1 MNNKIS
7 VIIPAYNTEAYLS
20 VTLDSVLA
28 QTHENLEIIVVNDG
42 STDHTAQVIDAYAQ
56 RDSRIIAIH
65 KENGGV
71 TSARLRGIEAA
82 TGEYITFVD
91 SDDYI
96 EPHMY
101 RQLLTNAQEHGADI
115 SHCGFQIL
123 RTGREAQL
131 FHNTG
136 EMTVMDRNTG
146 LAELIT
152 GNKVEPGLWN
162 KLYRR
167 SLFEGLAGKM
177 NSEIRI
183 YEDLLMNY
191 YLFEKANVSVF
202 HDICPYHYMI
212 RSGSATQR
220 PLDHHGIYDPLT
232 VRQIIRQN
240 VPEELSILAHCSYV
254 IACMGCYNRILC
266 QQRRGYHKDRKALRR
281 ILRQEKAVFPQL
293 LAHDQRKYCII
304 TYLFWIYNPVY
315 RLAKKLG
322 RNNKY

>member
-101 RQLLTNAQEHGADI
+101 RQLLVNAQEHGADI

-123 RTGREAQL
+123 RAGREAQL

-136 EMTVMDRNTG
+136 EMIVMDHTTG
-146 LAELIT
+146 LSELIT

-177 NSEIRI
+177 NLEIRI

-254 IACMGCYNRILC
+254 IACMGRYNLILC
-266 QQRRGYHKDRKALRR
+266 QQRRGYHKDRKSLRR
-281 ILRQEKAVFPQL
+281 LLRQEKAALPL
-293 LAHDQRKYCII
+293 LQSKDRLKYWII